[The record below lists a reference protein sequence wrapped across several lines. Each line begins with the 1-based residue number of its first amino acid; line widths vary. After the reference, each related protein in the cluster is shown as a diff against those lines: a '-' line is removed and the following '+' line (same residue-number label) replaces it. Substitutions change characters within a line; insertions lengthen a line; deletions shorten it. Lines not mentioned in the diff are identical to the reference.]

1 MANQTAKTKAA
12 GVQYTFAGEYYTG
25 SKGDVQEQIKE
36 YEIQIVFPGVTD
48 KALSLFKTD
57 VVRTHGYMYKAML
70 QRYPDFKAIR
80 THVIQDVTDLSGA
93 EIKTN
98 NIASMNRKQLAAYI
112 TENELG
118 INPDVYGDIAR
129 LRCAIEQAEA
139 DPKGFEEVYK
149 ADLEAYEFNKELVG
163 LNPPIE
169 EKKNENDET
178 EQPEEGDGGLSADEV
193 LKGLE

>member
-1 MANQTAKTKAA
+1 MANQATKTKAT

-25 SKGDVQEQIKE
+25 NKGEVQEQVKN

-57 VVRTHGYMYKAML
+57 VTRTHGYIFKAML
-70 QRYPDFKAIR
+70 QHYPDFKALR
-80 THVIQDVTDLSGA
+80 TYTIQDVKDLSGA
-93 EIKTN
+93 EVDTN

-112 TENELG
+112 GKKELG
-118 INPDVYGDIAR
+118 INPDVYSDIAN

-139 DPKGFEEVYK
+139 DPKGFEEIYK
-149 ADLEAYEFNKELVG
+149 ADLETYEFNKNLAD
-163 LNPPIE
+163 LNSPIE
-169 EKKNENDET
+169 ESKGET
-178 EQPEEGDGGLSADEV
+178 DGEKGDLSADDV